1 MKKIAIVEDDPV
13 ISGQLAD
20 FLMNN
25 GYECSGVTDYANCVE
40 QILAAGG
47 GYGSPGSD
55 AARGGWDGDLKK
67 GQTELGGAD
76 HHRHK

>member
-40 QILAAGG
+40 QILAAGA
-47 GYGSPGSD
+47 D
-55 AARGGWDGDLKK
+55 MVLLDLKK